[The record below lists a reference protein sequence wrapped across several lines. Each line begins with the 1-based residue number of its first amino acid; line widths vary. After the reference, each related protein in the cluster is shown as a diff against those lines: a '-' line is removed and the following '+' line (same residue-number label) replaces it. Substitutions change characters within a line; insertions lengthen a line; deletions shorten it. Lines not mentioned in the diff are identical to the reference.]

1 MNLNTAL
8 KQLTQFELDSDS
20 EEEQSY
26 SDCED
31 NVVTQPIQQV
41 MRPLFIAR
49 LNVANDSDED
59 SDFSS

>member
-31 NVVTQPIQQV
+31 NEDTQPIQQV

-49 LNVANDSDED
+49 LNLVNDSDEE

>member
-31 NVVTQPIQQV
+31 NVVTQPIQ
-41 MRPLFIAR
+41 
-49 LNVANDSDED
+49 
-59 SDFSS
+59 